1 VQVRDRGTGI
11 RTKDLSQIFEP
22 YFTTRRSG
30 TGLGLPIARSIVEG
44 LGGTLVIKTA
54 EGGTTIDID
63 LPARP
68 PGAAAT

>member
-1 VQVRDRGTGI
+1 
-11 RTKDLSQIFEP
+11 
-22 YFTTRRSG
+22 
-30 TGLGLPIARSIVEG
+30 
-44 LGGTLVIKTA
+44 LVIKTA